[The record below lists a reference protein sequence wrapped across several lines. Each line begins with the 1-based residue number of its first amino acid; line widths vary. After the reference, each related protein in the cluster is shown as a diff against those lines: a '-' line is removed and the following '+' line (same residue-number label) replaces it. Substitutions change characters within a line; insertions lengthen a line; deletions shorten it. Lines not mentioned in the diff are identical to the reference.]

1 MNNNRILDLISEAYE
16 YVNEVKKY
24 GYTDERDDKMLED
37 ALAAL
42 AEAEKELEN
51 D

>member
-1 MNNNRILDLISEAYE
+1 MNNKILDLISEAYE
-16 YVNEVKKY
+16 YVNEVRKY
-24 GYTDERDDKMLED
+24 GDLDDTDEKMLED

-42 AEAEKELEN
+42 AEVQRGLEN